1 MFLCVLDDIG
11 GCTMKIAVGVA
22 TCGRKAILAC
32 MIDRLAAQTR
42 RPDHLFL
49 CPATDEDID
58 MERLQSAPF
67 PVSIV
72 SSQRGSC
79 PQRNAIIDA
88 AAGMDALIFFD
99 DDFFP
104 AANYLAE
111 TEALFEADKE
121 IVVATGEVI
130 RDGILGPG
138 LTAEE
143 ADRAIEEDAT
153 PDPVPSIEAAHN
165 AYGCNMIFR
174 LQPILANRVYFDEAL
189 PLYAWQEDV
198 DLCRRLR
205 PYGKIVRFNRL
216 RGVHLGVKMGRTSGT
231 RLGYSQVANPLY
243 LVKKRSVSL
252 QWALKLMGG
261 NVASNIVGAV
271 NPPAYIDRRGRL
283 QGNIIAFGHLLSGS
297 LDPKNINRI

>member
-1 MFLCVLDDIG
+1 
-11 GCTMKIAVGVA
+11 MKIAVGVA
-22 TCGRKAILAC
+22 TCGRKTILAA
-32 MIDRLAAQTR
+32 MIDRLARQER

-49 CPATDEDID
+49 CPAKADDID
-58 MERLQSAPF
+58 MARLRSAPF
-67 PVSIV
+67 PVTVV
-72 SSQRGSC
+72 SSPQGSC

-88 AAGMDALIFFD
+88 AAGMDVLVFFD

-111 TEALFEADKE
+111 TEALFETDEE

-138 LTAEE
+138 LTVAE
-143 ADRAIEEDAT
+143 ADEALAADAD
-153 PDPVPSIEAAHN
+153 PDPIPVIEAAHN

-174 LQPILANRVYFDEAL
+174 LRPIVANRIYFDEDL

-205 PYGKIVRFNRL
+205 PYGKLVKFNRL
-216 RGVHLGVKMGRTSGT
+216 RGVHLGVKAGRTSGL

-252 QWALKLMGG
+252 KWALKLMGG
-261 NVASNIVGAV
+261 NIASNIVGSV
-271 NPPAYIDRRGRL
+271 KPPPYIDRRGRL
-283 QGNIIAFGHLLSGS
+283 QGNLLAVSHLLSGS
-297 LDPKNINRI
+297 LDPKHINRM